1 MITIGLEPNMSI
13 EPGHQWIVVPDT
25 DEGRALVQI
34 LTGATPLIQRGGD
47 LLIPHNADVDE
58 RIVNL
63 IDQLAHARYQAPD
76 LIQMTLKETK
86 VEERVSVNSLEE
98 DIAAAE
104 NACNWPEVARLRTLQ
119 QMRDDFDD
127 AWSDEDAG

>member
-1 MITIGLEPNMSI
+1 MINITLEPEMGI

-34 LTGATPLIQRGGD
+34 LTDATPLIQRGGD
-47 LLIPHNADVDE
+47 LLIPHNAKVDE

-76 LIQMTLKETK
+76 LIQMTLQE
-86 VEERVSVNSLEE
+86 S
-98 DIAAAE
+98 
-104 NACNWPEVARLRTLQ
+104 PE
-119 QMRDDFDD
+119 
-127 AWSDEDAG
+127 

>member
-1 MITIGLEPNMSI
+1 MIRIALEPEMGI

-25 DEGRALVQI
+25 DEGRTLAQL
-34 LTGATPLIQRGGD
+34 LTGAAPLIQRGGD
-47 LLIPHNADVDE
+47 LLIPHNTKVDE

-76 LIQMTLKETK
+76 LIQMTLRETK
-86 VEERVSVNSLEE
+86 VEERLSVSSLEE

-104 NACNWPEVARLRTLQ
+104 HACNWPEVARLRTLQ

-127 AWSDEDAG
+127 AWSDEEAG